1 MRAGLK
7 VILVVATG
15 VLLAVSGIAQERE
28 IVINEVAWGGASEN
42 PTAEWIELFN
52 ATERK
57 ISLEGWR
64 LVSSDGSPEIFLQGT
79 ISPFSADPA
88 EPGGFYLLERN
99 DDKAV
104 PDVEAD
110 LIYAGALNDGGETLR
125 LLDPAGRTVDT
136 ANLGGGRWPAGTNRL
151 GTPPCDTMERIDP
164 AGPDVLKNWATYLP
178 SIGEEA
184 RNEIRGTPRAE
195 NSVFNLPPHV
205 EFSITPSPAHPHKPV
220 HFDASASA
228 DPNGEVV
235 AFAWDF
241 GDGTTGEGQTT
252 SHTYAAVGT
261 YTLSLT
267 VKDNKGGVSQLK
279 QEVRVIINVPPLAD
293 FSVKPAPSKRV
304 LQSLD
309 ELAFSDESHD
319 PDGEVVAWAWDFGD
333 GVASEGQTTSHTYQR
348 GGNYT
353 VTLIV
358 TDDQGELALQT
369 QSLRIIGRHPVA
381 RFTFTPQI
389 PNEGKEV
396 TLNASGSFDLDG
408 TIVRYEWDFDG
419 DGEVELITDQP
430 TTTHAFPEG
439 GDNEIILRVID
450 DEGDVSLP
458 LSGTI
463 HVNWTP
469 VASFQISNFLPAE
482 LEEVTF
488 TDRSADRDPDG
499 KITAWRWDFGDG
511 TYSDIPSPAHA
522 YSADG
527 FYMVTL
533 TVIDDNDAEGNV
545 KAEINVINLPPV
557 AKLLANGEE
566 VEVEVLTGD
575 PVLFDASTSKDQS
588 PQGEIVR
595 YEWDLGADGTY
606 EESTT
611 CPTFTHSYADDGT
624 YKVRLRVTDDDGST
638 ALSNSI
644 TVEVDNRPPTSAFDW
659 TPSLPDDA
667 IKVEFADRSTDP
679 DGEVVSWC
687 WDFGDRST
695 STTKSPGHQFPDD
708 GIYTVTLVVQDD
720 DGKKTS
726 YSQEIPVG
734 NAPPVAAFTVS
745 SSSPQVGELVW
756 FTNIS
761 YDLSP
766 TGEIVHVAWNFG
778 DETTCPG
785 RSSSCGEGD
794 VHAPTHTYKAAGTYT
809 VTLVVID
816 EEGKLSR
823 ATQTITVAE

>member
-1 MRAGLK
+1 VKARSK
-7 VILVVATG
+7 VILMVAIG
-15 VLLAVSGIAQERE
+15 ALLAVSGIAQERE

-42 PTAEWIELFN
+42 PTAEWIELLN
-52 ATERK
+52 TTNRE
-57 ISLEGWR
+57 IPLEGWR
-64 LVSSDGSPEIFLQGT
+64 LVSSDGSPKIFLQGT
-79 ISPFSADPA
+79 IFPFSADPD

-99 DDKAV
+99 DDQAV
-104 PDVEAD
+104 PDVDAD
-110 LIYAGALNDGGETLR
+110 LIYAGALNDGGEILL
-125 LLDPAGRTVDT
+125 LLDPIGRTVDT

-151 GTPPCDTMERIDP
+151 ATPPCCTMERIDP
-164 AGPDVLKNWATYLP
+164 AGPDVLENWATHLP
-178 SIGEEA
+178 SIGEDA
-184 RNEIRGTPRAE
+184 REEICGTPKAE
-195 NSVFNLPPHV
+195 NSVFNLPPTAK
-205 EFSITPSPAHPHKPV
+205 FSITPSPAHPHKPV

-241 GDGTTGEGQTT
+241 GDGTTGEGQTA
-252 SHTYAAVGT
+252 SHTYAEVGT
-261 YTLSLT
+261 YTISLT

-279 QEVRVIINVPPLAD
+279 QEVRVIINVPPLVD

-319 PDGEVVAWAWDFGD
+319 PDGEIVAWAWDFGD

-381 RFTFTPQI
+381 RFTFTPEI
-389 PNEGKEV
+389 PNVEKEV

-408 TIVRYEWDFDG
+408 TIVRYEWDFNG
-419 DGEVELITDQP
+419 DGEVELISDQP

-439 GDNEIILRVID
+439 GDNEVILRVID
-450 DEGDVSLP
+450 DDGDVSLP
-458 LSGTI
+458 FSRTI
-463 HVNWTP
+463 HVNGTP
-469 VASFQISNFLPAE
+469 VASFQSSNFRPTE

-488 TDRSADRDPDG
+488 TDRSADRDG
-499 KITAWRWDFGDG
+499 KIIAWRWDFGDG
-511 TYSDIPSPAHA
+511 TCSGIPSPTHA
-522 YSADG
+522 YLADG

-533 TVIDDNDAEGNV
+533 TVIDDNGAEGSV

-557 AKLLANGEE
+557 AKFLANGQE
-566 VEVEVLTGD
+566 VKVEVLTGD
-575 PVLFDASTSKDQS
+575 PVLFNASTSKDQS

-606 EESTT
+606 EKSTT
-611 CPTFTHSYADDGT
+611 CPVFTHSYADDGT

-638 ALSNSI
+638 ALSNLM
-644 TVEVDNRPPTSAFDW
+644 TVEVNNRPPTSAFDW

-679 DGEVVSWC
+679 DGEVVSWY
-687 WDFGDRST
+687 WNFGDG
-695 STTKSPGHQFPDD
+695 STTTTKNPCHQFPDD
-708 GIYTVTLVVQDD
+708 GVYTVTLVVHDD

-726 YSQEIPVG
+726 YSQEITVG

-745 SSSPQVGELVW
+745 SCLPQVGELVW
-756 FTNIS
+756 FTDLS

-778 DETTCPG
+778 DETSCPG
-785 RSSSCGEGD
+785 GPWSCGEGD
-794 VHAPTHTYKAAGTYT
+794 VRAPTHTYAVAGIYT

-823 ATQTITVAE
+823 ASQTITVAE